1 MNTDVQY
8 HVTGSWKSVDWK
20 RTEAHPLWEGY
31 FSRNFQVLC
40 MGPVS
45 CGQIIHDKFF
55 IDGTFRSLDEF
66 LKAVNSSPFLGSQ
79 WTDIHEILHFTVFR
93 KYIEKIQVLLKSDKY
108 NGFFA
113 WRRLCIYGNISFN
126 YSYSEKCFRQNL
138 LIKSKYTF

>member
-1 MNTDVQY
+1 
-8 HVTGSWKSVDWK
+8 
-20 RTEAHPLWEGY
+20 
-31 FSRNFQVLC
+31 

-113 WRRLCIYGNISFN
+113 
-126 YSYSEKCFRQNL
+126 
-138 LIKSKYTF
+138 